1 MGNIIK
7 EAIEKSME
15 SIKDTIEEYMKSIE
29 EPFCSEAD
37 FQFSLALF
45 LTDKLSDFNVILEYP
60 VNTIKNNYIYIDI
73 CLINKYSKE
82 KYYIELKYKTTNAH
96 IERHGIQDI
105 ILKKQQAQDLGRY
118 FFIKDINRIELCN
131 DIKGGFCLLLTNDHL
146 YYDENASPKDT
157 LDQSFRINHG
167 NAIKSGSLSWQDV
180 GNTDSHWTRKYP
192 SIRIQQNYICNWED
206 CLTAKYN
213 NFKYLLLQIDKK

>member
-73 CLINKYSKE
+73 CLVNKYSKE
-82 KYYIELKYKTTNAH
+82 KYYIELKYKTTNAN
-96 IERHGIQDI
+96 IERHGIQNI

-118 FFIKDINRIELCN
+118 FFIKDINRIEQCN

-146 YYDENASPKDT
+146 YYDKNASPKDT
-157 LDQSFRINHG
+157 LDQSFRINDG
-167 NAIKSGSLSWQDV
+167 NEIKSGFHSWKKV
-180 GNTDSHWTRKYP
+180 KNTDKHWTTKYP
-192 SIRIQQNYICNWED
+192 PIQIQQNYKCDWKE
-206 CLTAKYN
+206 CLGIID
-213 NFKYLLLQIDKK
+213 FQYLLLQVDKK

>member
-1 MGNIIK
+1 MKN
-7 EAIEKSME
+7 
-15 SIKDTIEEYMKSIE
+15 SIKKIIEEYMKSIE

-157 LDQSFRINHG
+157 LDQSFRINQG

-180 GNTDSHWTRKYP
+180 GNTGHWTRKYP

-213 NFKYLLLQIDKK
+213 NFKYLLLQIDKE